1 MIISNFTRPELEL
14 LRDNCNFV
22 GCERDIFDLRSQ
34 GVPLETIAESLN
46 LSIDGTKRISRKVN
60 NKIIR
65 ILSHL

>member
-1 MIISNFTRPELEL
+1 MIIADFTKPELDL

-34 GVPLETIAESLN
+34 GISIEDIAETLN
-46 LSIDGTKRISRKVN
+46 LSIDGAKRISRKVN

-65 ILSHL
+65 VQSHF